1 LNAGTVAVSAEA
13 LIEADEVGHW
23 PGDDC

>member
-13 LIEADEVGHW
+13 LIEADEVGYW

>member
-1 LNAGTVAVSAEA
+1 LNAGTVALSAEA
-13 LIEADEVGHW
+13 LIEADEVGYW